1 MVQPDNKTVNGWI
14 IDNLCQDNTVFWL
27 YSSGCVFCGLLIGLL
42 IMCAIC
48 RRKAKRLSSNC
59 ELRSSRGTF
68 YFDDHLDLARKPS
81 HTANSNFYIHDI
93 NAESSTNSQ
102 TNNENRER
110 SRSVRPSK
118 PPPPLSETDESEDEL
133 AEGDDYIKMMQP
145 KGSVQRARENSKKGT
160 SVVQFENSAMY
171 LAMS

>member
-1 MVQPDNKTVNGWI
+1 M
-14 IDNLCQDNTVFWL
+14 
-27 YSSGCVFCGLLIGLL
+27 VFCDVS
-42 IMCAIC
+42 AIFQPYYC
-48 RRKAKRLSSNC
+48 MRKFSNSEMYVEIFNFC
-59 ELRSSRGTF
+59 IIIYPVYSYETKLCMLFEL
-68 YFDDHLDLARKPS
+68 
-81 HTANSNFYIHDI
+81 
-93 NAESSTNSQ
+93 Q
-102 TNNENRER
+102 NRER